1 MTYRA
6 PITDIL
12 NTLRTV
18 APDGAFDEDLWGMIV
33 GEAGKVAGDRLAP
46 VNQSGDAV
54 GAKLG
59 ESGVVVPEVYRDAY
73 AAIREGGW
81 MGLPFPEA
89 FGGQDLPRVLALTV
103 LEMFQAANLALGLA
117 PLLSLGS
124 IEALLAHGSPEQQAM
139 YLPKLISG
147 EWTGTMNLTEPQAGS
162 DVGALKTKAVP
173 NDDGSF
179 AISGQKIYI
188 TWGEHN
194 LADNI
199 IHLVLARLPD
209 APPGTKGVSLF
220 VCPRRLVNADGS
232 LGETN
237 AVKCIGLENK
247 IGIHGSPTCVMEY
260 DGAKAWLV
268 GEPNRGMAAMFTMM
282 NSARVNVG
290 VQGVGIA
297 DAAYQAAMAYA
308 RDRKQGA
315 SPGVEGMAPIV
326 RHPDVQRMLLS
337 MRAKALAS
345 RAICYACA
353 AAADAVEMGDASAQA
368 REDLLTPLAKA
379 YGTDVGVEA
388 AGLGVQVHGGMG
400 FMNETLAAQLFRDAR
415 IGPIYEGTNGIQ
427 AIDLVGRKLAT
438 DGGEAMKALLGEVE
452 RSAEAARASN
462 DAALAGAGRRLV
474 AAVTAV
480 GAATE
485 WMLQAFK
492 ADRSKALYAA
502 TRYQAEASVVVGVH
516 FLLQMAMQAAERG
529 ASEAGEYAQLA
540 AFLAAEDLFDG
551 DLAAVLEASAL
562 SAGAMGDS
570 LVAG

>member
-117 PLLSLGS
+117 PLLSLGA

-173 NDDGSF
+173 NEDGSF

-297 DAAYQAAMAYA
+297 DAAYQAALAYA
-308 RDRKQGA
+308 RDRKQGS

-379 YGTDVGVEA
+379 YGTDVGVAA

-438 DGGEAMKALLGEVE
+438 DGGEAMKALLAEVE

-462 DAALAGAGRRLV
+462 DAALAEAGRRLV
-474 AAVTAV
+474 AAVAAV

-570 LVAG
+570 LIAG